1 MTRTRKNVKEICY
14 VIIITCSCSD
24 KLFLQLSFCLKKDMA
39 EKIAGDLVRKSK
51 VFLFPF
57 FLIVRN
63 TFAAD
68 AVVSLLMLDIGGG
81 KLVSLAA
88 VTSKKRLRG

>member
-1 MTRTRKNVKEICY
+1 
-14 VIIITCSCSD
+14 
-24 KLFLQLSFCLKKDMA
+24 MA

-81 KLVSLAA
+81 ELVSLAA
-88 VTSKKRLRG
+88 VTSKKRLRGWLAERYIDSRVQDFPIGGWNNNYN

>member
-1 MTRTRKNVKEICY
+1 
-14 VIIITCSCSD
+14 
-24 KLFLQLSFCLKKDMA
+24 MA

-88 VTSKKRLRG
+88 VTSKKRLRGWLAERYIDSRVQDFPISGWNNNYN

>member
-1 MTRTRKNVKEICY
+1 
-14 VIIITCSCSD
+14 
-24 KLFLQLSFCLKKDMA
+24 MA
-39 EKIAGDLVRKSK
+39 EQIAGDLVRKSK

-63 TFAAD
+63 SFAAE

-88 VTSKKRLRG
+88 VTSKKRVRGWLAETYIDSRVQDFPISGWNNNYN